1 MIYLLDVLKDKNLE
15 TNLAQNSPV
24 SNNGSVVGSTFIIS
38 LPPILS
44 KTMIVWISFLSI
56 GHFNL

>member
-1 MIYLLDVLKDKNLE
+1 MIYLLEVLKDKNLE
-15 TNLAQNSPV
+15 TNLGQNSPV
-24 SNNGSVVGSTFIIS
+24 SNIGSVLGSTLIIS